1 MLTTSEFKNYLFST
15 RNYQEN
21 YRFYF
26 LRELLSGEKT
36 YEQIVDIY
44 IKENEKKY
52 TKKELIKI
60 FKDAPTKSLLKSG
73 VIEVNKNKINLTIEP
88 IDSSTKESYQWLL
101 NKYIEI
107 WNANQSLKVEVSD
120 GLVIDEK
127 LIKFSEENNISY

>member
-1 MLTTSEFKNYLFST
+1 MLTISEFKDYLFST

-44 IKENEKKY
+44 IKENEKEH

-60 FKDAPTKSLLKSG
+60 FKDAPTKSLRSWEIFELKNGRTPRTGSH
-73 VIEVNKNKINLTIEP
+73 
-88 IDSSTKESYQWLL
+88 STEELVLL
-101 NKYIEI
+101 Y
-107 WNANQSLKVEVSD
+107 ADL
-120 GLVIDEK
+120 
-127 LIKFSEENNISY
+127 